1 VDFLVEGGVE
11 MILLNMF
18 FAFDWLL
25 FGDVEVCGRILE
37 GWDSGDQISA
47 PGATPLSIHATFTIE
62 LMTP

>member
-18 FAFDWLL
+18 FALDWLL

-37 GWDSGDQISA
+37 GWDSVFVSWIFCE
-47 PGATPLSIHATFTIE
+47 GA
-62 LMTP
+62 